1 MGDPAQSNSNMPL
14 FSELRRRNVFKV
26 AILYGVAGALL
37 VWLSFLAETQFALP
51 GWTGRLVL
59 ILVAIGC
66 PVALIF
72 SWVYEITPSGLRKAI
87 DVDQTQSI
95 VFKTGQKLNAALAV
109 LVVLAAVAMIAD
121 RLLPELVRVE
131 KTPLQAITKRVNPAP
146 IDDSV
151 LQAPVGENVPAEIR
165 HFTLANGLK
174 IIVWPDH
181 DIPNVV
187 LYIFV
192 RAGSRNEYPGITGL
206 SHFFEH
212 MMFLGSE
219 HVPPGDFDNIMDAAG
234 GANNAYTSNDVTV
247 YQDRFPRSAL
257 GTIFALEADRI
268 GGLKIDPEVVESERG
283 VVHSERR
290 TRVDD
295 NNAGRLYEQVRA
307 TAYVAHPYQFP
318 IIGWPSDIENWS
330 QSDLERYFRTYY
342 APNNGTMVFTGDVTP
357 VEIYTYAMTYFAV
370 IPAQEPPAAIRTVEP
385 EQRGARRTEI
395 NIAAQ
400 TPLLHLAFHA
410 GSATDPE
417 TLPISLLLNI
427 LVDGHSSRLYRTLVE
442 DEQLAISVSGFQDEG
457 FDPGLVYFYLVLP
470 PGADVAAVETRVME
484 MLADIV
490 ENGVTDAELAKAR
503 NIALA
508 DFWRDMATIDG
519 KASQLGN
526 YEVYLGDYEKLFA
539 LPEAMAAISSDDIR
553 AAAAK
558 VFRADNATIGVLHAG
573 DVEAE

>member
-1 MGDPAQSNSNMPL
+1 MGGPAQSNSNMPF

-26 AILYGVAGALL
+26 AFVYVVAGALL
-37 VWLSFLAETQFALP
+37 VWLSLLAATQFALP
-51 GWTGRLVL
+51 DWSGRLVM
-59 ILVAIGC
+59 ILVAIGF

-72 SWVYEITPSGLRKAI
+72 SWVYELTPAGLRKAI

-109 LVVLAAVAMIAD
+109 LVVLAAVAMVAD
-121 RLLPELVRVE
+121 RLLPELVRIE

-146 IDDSV
+146 VDDGILLRPS
-151 LQAPVGENVPAEIR
+151 GENVPAEIR

-187 LYIFV
+187 MYNFV

-219 HVPPGDFDNIMDAAG
+219 NVPPGDFDNILEAAG
-234 GANNAYTSNDVTV
+234 GASNAHASNDVTV
-247 YQDRFPRSAL
+247 YQDWFPRSAL
-257 GTIFALEADRI
+257 DTIFALEADRI
-268 GGLKIDPEVVESERG
+268 SGLKIDPEIVESERG
-283 VVHSERR
+283 VVYSERR

-295 NNAGRLYEQVRA
+295 NNAGRLYEHVRA
-307 TAYVAHPYQFP
+307 IAYVAHPYQFP
-318 IIGWPSDIENWS
+318 VIGWPSDIENWS
-330 QSDLERYFRTYY
+330 QSNLERYFRTYY
-342 APNNGTMVFTGDVTP
+342 APNNCTMVFAGDVTP
-357 VEIYTYAMTYFAV
+357 EEIYAYATTYFAG
-370 IPAQEPPAAIRTVEP
+370 IPAQDPPAAIKTVEP
-385 EQRGARRTEI
+385 EQRGTHRTEI
-395 NIAAQ
+395 IAPAQ

-417 TLPISLLLNI
+417 TLPINLLLSI
-427 LVDGHSSRLYRTLVE
+427 LISGDSSRLHQTLVE

-457 FDPGLVYFYLVLP
+457 FDPGLVYFSLVLP
-470 PGADVAAVETRVME
+470 PGADVAAVEARMME
-484 MLADIV
+484 ILADIAT
-490 ENGVTDAELAKAR
+490 NGVTDAELAKAR

-508 DFWRDMATIDG
+508 DFWRDMSTIDG

-526 YEVYLGDYEKLFA
+526 FEVFLGDYEKLFGLPDA
-539 LPEAMAAISSDDIR
+539 LAAISSNDLR

-558 VFRADNATIGVLHAG
+558 VFRAGNATIGVLHAG
-573 DVEAE
+573 EAEE

>member
-1 MGDPAQSNSNMPL
+1 
-14 FSELRRRNVFKV
+14 
-26 AILYGVAGALL
+26 
-37 VWLSFLAETQFALP
+37 
-51 GWTGRLVL
+51 
-59 ILVAIGC
+59 
-66 PVALIF
+66 
-72 SWVYEITPSGLRKAI
+72 
-87 DVDQTQSI
+87 
-95 VFKTGQKLNAALAV
+95 
-109 LVVLAAVAMIAD
+109 MIAD

-146 IDDSV
+146 IDDGV
-151 LQAPVGENVPAEIR
+151 LQAPVGENIPAEIR

-212 MMFLGSE
+212 MMFNGSE
-219 HVPPGDFDNIMDAAG
+219 HVPPGDFDNIMEAAG

-247 YQDRFPRSAL
+247 YQSWFPRSAL
-257 GTIFALEADRI
+257 DTIFALEADRI

-295 NNAGRLYEQVRA
+295 NNMGRLYEQVRA

-318 IIGWPSDIENWS
+318 VIGWPSDIENWN
-330 QSDLERYFRTYY
+330 QSDLERYFRIYY

-357 VEIYTYAMTYFAV
+357 EEIYTYAMTYFAG

-385 EQRGARRTEI
+385 QQRGARRTEI

-457 FDPGLVYFYLVLP
+457 FDPGLVYFFLVLP
-470 PGADVAAVETRVME
+470 PGANVAAVETRVME
-484 MLADIV
+484 VLADIV

-526 YEVYLGDYEKLFA
+526 YEVYLADYEKLFA

-573 DVEAE
+573 DAEAE